1 MEGARPTF
9 DVQSKQHRKQ
19 TKFKVTEAAIE
30 EEREEEYRKIDTDG
44 EGLNVRFVVGEKSEC
59 SDDESHSPQ
68 TEKESF
74 EDEVMQQVHVLE
86 HACNGR
92 CFQGVSERFRVLWQ
106 IVFTGREGDYIT
118 RNSRI
123 IFRVACFIVQ

>member
-1 MEGARPTF
+1 VMEGARPTF

-30 EEREEEYRKIDTDG
+30 EEQEEEDGKIDTDS
-44 EGLNVRFVVGEKSEC
+44 EGLNVKFIVGEESDC

-74 EDEVMQQVHVLE
+74 EDYSSWTSGSDVSVEVMRQVHVLE

-92 CFQGVSERFRVLWQ
+92 CFQGVSERFRL
-106 IVFTGREGDYIT
+106 IAAECI
-118 RNSRI
+118 
-123 IFRVACFIVQ
+123 CM